1 MGGQQRLVTQ
11 WGYVLVRHLS
21 MCAIQG
27 FMKDPVVAADGQ
39 TYERAAIQE
48 WLDRGNRASP
58 KSGAQLEHTSLTPN
72 YNLRSQTQAW
82 QQQLQLP

>member
-1 MGGQQRLVTQ
+1 
-11 WGYVLVRHLS
+11 